1 MRKKRITEALAWKQ
15 EMRREMMET
24 VRRELRKSLQ
34 GVLASERRDR
44 LAELREDP
52 AVERA
57 WGNGH
62 YRRDLGTHLG
72 PLENLAIP
80 RVASRKK
87 GRIRTES
94 GSMLFDRHGR
104 RLEGMDAFLSELYRS
119 GMSGEAIRQ
128 TCAKHLSLPVSG
140 TTVGRIE
147 ALRQGA
153 VAEFQ
158 DRPLEDRWAFLFL
171 DGVWQTIS
179 FEGPGTRRI
188 VYLVALGMT
197 ADGKE
202 KQILGFER
210 VDAEDE
216 ASWDDFLHRLKARGL
231 VGRKLKLTI
240 VDGNPALTQA
250 LRRRYPGTPRQRCL
264 FHRMRNVIVKVPN
277 ALRALIAAEARRVF
291 CAPNRRAALRAARDF
306 ASRWEVDCPKAVR
319 CLLEKLHDCLTY
331 YDFAPDLWT
340 KIRTTNAIERCFRE
354 YRRRTRAMGIA
365 PRTKT
370 ADRVVHHMAEKMNL
384 GWSA

>member
-1 MRKKRITEALAWKQ
+1 MRQ
-15 EMRREMMET
+15 VVMET
-24 VRRELRKSLQ
+24 VRQELRKALQ
-34 GVLASERRDR
+34 AVLTSERRDR

-52 AVERA
+52 GVKNA

-72 PLENLAIP
+72 PLENLAVP
-80 RVASRKK
+80 RIAQRSYGKV
-87 GRIRTES
+87 RTES

-104 RLEGMDAFLSELYRS
+104 RLEGMDPFLSELYRS
-119 GMSGEAIRQ
+119 GMSGEGIRQ
-128 TCAKHLSLPVSG
+128 ACAKHLNLGVSG

-147 ALRQGA
+147 GLRQDA

-179 FEGPGTRRI
+179 FEGPGTQRI

-231 VGRKLKLTI
+231 VGRKLKLVI
-240 VDGNPALTQA
+240 VDGNPALSKA

-264 FHRMRNVIVKVPN
+264 FHRIRNVIVKVPN
-277 ALRALIAAEARRVF
+277 ALRALIAADVRRVF
-291 CAPNRRAALRAARDF
+291 CAPNRRAALKAAREF
-306 ASRWEVDCPKAVR
+306 AARWEVDCPKAVR
-319 CLLEKLHDCLTY
+319 CLLQKLPECLAY
-331 YDFAPDLWT
+331 FEFDPALWT